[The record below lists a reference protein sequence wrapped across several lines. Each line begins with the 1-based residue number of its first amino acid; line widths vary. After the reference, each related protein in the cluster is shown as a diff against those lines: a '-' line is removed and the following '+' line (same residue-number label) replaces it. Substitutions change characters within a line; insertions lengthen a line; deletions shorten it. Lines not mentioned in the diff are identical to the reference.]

1 MVDWTYSVVLTLV
14 LILLAPIAPFLLLL
28 RVRWMDG
35 LSDRLAWYS
44 ADVRGALQGARP
56 VWLHAVSVGEVRSG
70 QCLAEALSR
79 RYPGRKI
86 LISSSTAT
94 GVEMARKIP
103 SVSAAIFF
111 PWDHPW
117 VVRRALRF
125 FDPALVIV
133 LETEIWPSFL
143 RIARRRGV
151 PVLLLSGRLS
161 ARSVRRYQL
170 WGFLFRRVVRQFNA
184 LGMQTERDGQRM
196 ARVGAEPNKIWITG
210 NLKFGAQSPLNGN
223 QAQMLMPQNGTKRN
237 FWVAG
242 STHRGEEVIVLDAHD
257 ILKGRFPGLG
267 LVLAPRHPQ
276 RFLEVESLLQKRG
289 LVYVKRS
296 QLNNKN
302 LWTADVLLLDTMGEL
317 AGFYAQAVGAFVGG
331 SLVDVGGHNILEPAR
346 LRKPVFFGPFMD
358 NFSAVAAE
366 MEQNR
371 GAIVVRTRDDL
382 VRELGHV
389 LADPAIAQEKGE
401 LAHRVVAAHQEVVAR
416 SMVLVSRYLD

>member
-1 MVDWTYSVVLTLV
+1 MAYWTYNVVLTVV

-28 RVRWMDG
+28 RVRWMNG

-44 ADVRGALQGARP
+44 TDVRRALQGARP

-70 QCLAEALSR
+70 QCLAEALRR
-79 RYPGRKI
+79 RYPACKI

-94 GVEMARKIP
+94 GVEMARKMP
-103 SVSAAIFF
+103 AVDTAVFF

-117 VVRRALRF
+117 AVRRALRF

-143 RIARRRGV
+143 RIAGRRGI

-161 ARSVRRYQL
+161 ARSVRRYRL
-170 WGFLFRRVVRQFNA
+170 WGFLFRQVVRQFNA
-184 LGMQTERDGQRM
+184 LGMQTEGDGQRM
-196 ARVGAEPNKIWITG
+196 AQVGAEPHKIWITG
-210 NLKFGAQSPLNGN
+210 NLKFGAPASLNGN
-223 QAQMLMPQNGTKRN
+223 QMQMPMPQNGTERN

-257 ILKGRFPGLG
+257 ILKARFRGLC
-267 LVLAPRHPQ
+267 LVLAPRHPE

-296 QLNNKN
+296 RLNDKN

-317 AGFYAQAVGAFVGG
+317 GDFYAQAVGAFVGG
-331 SLVDVGGHNILEPAR
+331 SLVNVGGHNILEPAR

-382 VRELGHV
+382 VRELARV
-389 LADPAIAQEKGE
+389 LADPAIAQEMGE
-401 LAHRVVAAHQEVVAR
+401 QAHRVVATHQEVVAR
-416 SMVLVSRYLD
+416 SMALVSRYLD